1 MARRR
6 REDHEEHDNHERW
19 LVTYADMV
27 TLLMVLFIVM
37 FAMSQVDEK
46 KFKKLPSGLKY
57 AITKPGKGAAAKK
70 GQTVRV
76 HYTGWLQSNGE
87 KFDSSVDRREPF
99 EFPLGAGRVIKGW
112 DEGVV
117 GMKTGEKRQ
126 LVIPPDLGYGAS
138 GTPGGPIPPNATL
151 IFDVEFLGAK

>member
-1 MARRR
+1 MRIRSYLA
-6 REDHEEHDNHERW
+6 
-19 LVTYADMV
+19 V
-27 TLLMVLFIVM
+27 
-37 FAMSQVDEK
+37 FAALCVAAAAWAGPTKVDEK

-57 AITKPGKGAAAKK
+57 AIIKPGKGAAAKK